1 MYYYIYLY
9 IIIQG
14 PWQDLCS
21 NLLKPPKD
29 VTRLSATSED
39 CQNAVEFFLSQIGPY
54 DDIEDAETDENRD
67 SEAFL
72 LMEMEGGSTSSTP
85 TSTLERRGD
94 KQKEETVVTVPSLD
108 KVREIKNMYHT

>member
-1 MYYYIYLY
+1 MQIRLLYMCTIIYIY

-29 VTRLSATSED
+29 VTRLSTTSED
-39 CQNAVEFFLSQIGPY
+39 CQNAVEFFLSQIEPY

-72 LMEMEGGSTSSTP
+72 LMEMEGGSTSSTL
-85 TSTLERRGD
+85 TSILLRE
-94 KQKEETVVTVPSLD
+94 EETNRKRKQL
-108 KVREIKNMYHT
+108 

>member
-29 VTRLSATSED
+29 VTRLSTTSED

-108 KVREIKNMYHT
+108 KVCER